1 MMKMIKNDFVHNLNL
16 IDGIMTYNDFDID
29 EKVPFEEQ
37 KWSYKCDIIQIEFGP
52 RYTLDVGWYPEFD
65 PAGHFLVRGIKDF
78 DWLKPIAKKK
88 CQSFVSLKKAIEEI
102 AKFLSHEAA
111 R

>member
-1 MMKMIKNDFVHNLNL
+1 MNESNAFTDNLN
-16 IDGIMTYNDFDID
+16 IHNGIMTYNDFDID
-29 EKVPFEEQ
+29 EKIPFEDQ

-78 DWLKPIAKKK
+78 DWLKPIAKRK
-88 CQSFVSLKKAIEEI
+88 CRSLASLKKAIKKTAEL
-102 AKFLSHEAA
+102 LSHEAKK
-111 R
+111 